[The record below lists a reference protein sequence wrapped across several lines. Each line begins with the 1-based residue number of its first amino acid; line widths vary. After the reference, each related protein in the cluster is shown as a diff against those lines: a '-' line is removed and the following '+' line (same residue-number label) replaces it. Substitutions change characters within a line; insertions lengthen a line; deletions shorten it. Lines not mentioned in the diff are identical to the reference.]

1 MDEDDQKLQHYLEI
15 GAIELEGVD
24 ENGEVIYSISEKAKE
39 IAPEL
44 WESHKE
50 WVDKAL
56 LDLYE
61 SGLISVDYNE
71 DLEATINLSPEG
83 YDRARDLGLIELD
96 IDKDIPN
103 N

>member
-1 MDEDDQKLQHYLEI
+1 MDEDDDRLQYYLEI

-24 ENGEVIYSISEKAKE
+24 DNGEVIYSISEKAKE
-39 IAPEL
+39 VAPEL
-44 WESHKE
+44 WESHTE

-56 LDLYE
+56 IDLYE
-61 SGLISVDYNE
+61 SGLISIEYNE
-71 DLEATINLSPEG
+71 NLEATINLSPEG

-96 IDKDIPN
+96 IDKNIPN